1 MKEDEQ
7 KQGVL
12 RDHKENGGKSPPNPH
27 HNQESPSEQKHSK
40 SKKRVGKR
48 DFEMISVLGK
58 GSFGKVLLVEHKETR
73 QAYAMKVIKKCNI
86 KKMNQIEHTITER
99 KVLERV
105 SHPFIVK
112 LRYAFKDRECLYF
125 VLDYCNG
132 GELFFYI

>member
-7 KQGVL
+7 KQEGL
-12 RDHKENGGKSPPNPH
+12 KDNKENGGKNPPKRDHHQGSPR
-27 HNQESPSEQKHSK
+27 ESNHSK

-58 GSFGKVLLVEHKETR
+58 GSFGKVLLVEHKETK